1 MSNFVNLLD
10 IIYPIGSMYFSVTD
24 ISPASSVG
32 GTWEQIKDTVLAASG
47 DSYAG
52 SADKYDGKK
61 YILCQQMP
69 FHTHELNIA
78 DVNAVNFTFS
88 ANAISASGY
97 KWSNHLAG
105 NSNTVAF
112 YRDIFADMTNKNQMS
127 NNSNYRPSDNFI
139 KNSDFQLMK
148 STCRPTGGAGLHSI
162 SLFNQCMEKDC
173 LSSLKELV
181 YNG

>member
-10 IIYPIGSMYFSVTD
+10 IIYPVGSLYFSISDV
-24 ISPASSVG
+24 SPADSVG

-69 FHTHELNIA
+69 FHTHEANIA

-88 ANAISASGY
+88 TNAISASGY
-97 KWSNHLAG
+97 KWSNHLVG
-105 NSNTVAF
+105 NSDTVAF
-112 YRDIFADMTNKNQMS
+112 YRDIFADMTNKKQTS

-148 STCRPTGGAGLHSI
+148 SVCRPAGGGQDYIPYHYSI
-162 SLFNQCMEKDC
+162 NVWKRTA
-173 LSSLKELV
+173 
-181 YNG
+181 